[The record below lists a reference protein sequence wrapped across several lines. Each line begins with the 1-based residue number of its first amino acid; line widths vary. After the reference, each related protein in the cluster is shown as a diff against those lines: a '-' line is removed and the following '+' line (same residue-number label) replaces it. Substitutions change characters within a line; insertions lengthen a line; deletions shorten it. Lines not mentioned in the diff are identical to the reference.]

1 MTKKSFYLP
10 CLCLLG
16 IVTFAKAD
24 TLHGF
29 CYGSSSCSDNGTNTP
44 TSTNPPQFGFNVAP
58 GPQTGDYFVDFL
70 IQDNAAK
77 PGSITVNGTKSG
89 PLNNMPLSGT
99 ASLFSSTPWTSGQ
112 LDAYLGISASPSN
125 PIGAFIL
132 DPGSTGFFVFQVDL
146 GTNTLAANPD
156 STTGP
161 LLSLITGLPIH
172 SYIVGFLNVGSPK
185 AEDFIGTANS
195 GAIYETGAPAPV
207 PEPGS
212 LLLVCSGLVGAA
224 VSVRRQFGR

>member
-77 PGSITVNGTKSG
+77 PGSITVKGHKGGPLKYIQLNGT
-89 PLNNMPLSGT
+89 
-99 ASLFSSTPWTSGQ
+99 A
-112 LDAYLGISASPSN
+112 
-125 PIGAFIL
+125 
-132 DPGSTGFFVFQVDL
+132 
-146 GTNTLAANPD
+146 
-156 STTGP
+156 
-161 LLSLITGLPIH
+161 
-172 SYIVGFLNVGSPK
+172 
-185 AEDFIGTANS
+185 
-195 GAIYETGAPAPV
+195 
-207 PEPGS
+207 
-212 LLLVCSGLVGAA
+212 LLLCTTHST
-224 VSVRRQFGR
+224 SVHLYAY